1 MTAPVPAYSGSPLL
15 FSFLEVKKGPN
26 SDLPAHA
33 PHKEVNSTW
42 WNYITT
48 TYLNT
53 GKLLEMSN
61 TSSANTVNRVLF
73 FKFNTLAD
81 RIEFFTD
88 AQALAGFDEL
98 SAYDNLNAFRLVQVD
113 EDRSYPLKG
122 APLNFPFT
130 QFVNKHQNTLKPNTV
145 EIGGI
150 VTISGGV
157 GVNRISA

>member
-1 MTAPVPAYSGSPLL
+1 MTEQAYTGNPLL
-15 FSFLEVKKGPN
+15 FSFVEIKKGPE

-33 PHKEVNSTW
+33 PYKEVNSTW

-61 TSSANTVNRVLF
+61 TTSSNSVIRVLF

-81 RIEFFTD
+81 RTEFFTD
-88 AQALAGFDEL
+88 AQVLGGFDEL
-98 SAYDNLNAFRLVQVD
+98 SAYNNEVGTFKLIQVD

-122 APLNFPFT
+122 APFLFPFS
-130 QFVNKHQNTLKPNTV
+130 QYVNAAHTFPANPV

>member
-1 MTAPVPAYSGSPLL
+1 MTAQAYTGNPLL
-15 FSFLEVKKGPN
+15 FSFAEIKKGPD

-33 PHKEVNSTW
+33 PHMEVNSTW

-53 GKLLEMSN
+53 GKLLEMTN
-61 TSSANTVNRVLF
+61 TSSANTVVRVLF

-81 RIEFFTD
+81 RTEFFSD
-88 AQALAGFDEL
+88 SQALAGFDEL
-98 SAYDNLNAFRLVQVD
+98 SAYDNESGTFKLVQVD

-122 APLNFPFT
+122 TPFLFPFT
-130 QFVNKHQNTLKPNTV
+130 QYVSKVQNTFTPNPV

-157 GVNRISA
+157 GVNRTTA